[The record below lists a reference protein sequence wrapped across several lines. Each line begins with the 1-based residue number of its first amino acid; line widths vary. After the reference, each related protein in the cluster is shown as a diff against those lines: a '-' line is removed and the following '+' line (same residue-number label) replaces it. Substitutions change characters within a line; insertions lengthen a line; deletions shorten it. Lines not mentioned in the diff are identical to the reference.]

1 MCIFCDIIE
10 KELPS
15 KLVFEDDNYVAFN
28 DINPKAKTHI
38 LVVPKKHIERFDKID
53 SEEDLEISK
62 WLLDVAN
69 KIIKDKKLNWCQ
81 LHMNCWASHGQLV
94 MHIHL
99 HLLSGGSW

>member
-62 WLLDVAN
+62 
-69 KIIKDKKLNWCQ
+69 
-81 LHMNCWASHGQLV
+81 
-94 MHIHL
+94 
-99 HLLSGGSW
+99 